1 MTRLSLAQAAAI
13 KEQEGAF
20 RSGGAVSRTMQQV
33 LRLAA
38 PASEAMTHQ
47 VVAIDGSLGL
57 AGLLLTLRMVK
68 RNGDDRTSTH
78 LVYGPAV
85 QARQP
90 IEGMAG
96 PGAKQTF
103 GRLCTSL

>member
-1 MTRLSLAQAAAI
+1 MIVNAKQYEELRH
-13 KEQEGAF
+13 E
-20 RSGGAVSRTMQQV
+20 V

-38 PASEAMTHQ
+38 PASEAMTRQ

-96 PGAKQTF
+96 PGAKRTITKH
-103 GRLCTSL
+103 GRPAVR